1 MALLG
6 VSNGNIQGSNPPSQL
21 SSYQNVKVE
30 DLKAIMIKGESWFYL
45 MEKGRV
51 QRGRESEKWWVGLN
65 EEVGKFWDALYCAKE
80 EGEINAGGPL
90 GSIQCGSTGGT
101 FK

>member
-1 MALLG
+1 M
-6 VSNGNIQGSNPPSQL
+6 
-21 SSYQNVKVE
+21 
-30 DLKAIMIKGESWFYL
+30 
-45 MEKGRV
+45 
-51 QRGRESEKWWVGLN
+51 GLN